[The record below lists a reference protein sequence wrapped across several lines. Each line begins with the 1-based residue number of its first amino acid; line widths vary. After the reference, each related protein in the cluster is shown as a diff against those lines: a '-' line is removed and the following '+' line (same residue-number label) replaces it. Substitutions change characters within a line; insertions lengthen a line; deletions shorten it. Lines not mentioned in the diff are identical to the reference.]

1 MRDVSDPTIDAMTL
15 AELREFQAAL
25 HAAIRSAIRERQ
37 QAKATPI
44 NMPTP
49 PVPTVDL
56 ARERDDWLAN
66 RRRN

>member
-44 NMPTP
+44 NVLSTP
-49 PVPTVDL
+49 
-56 ARERDDWLAN
+56 E
-66 RRRN
+66 